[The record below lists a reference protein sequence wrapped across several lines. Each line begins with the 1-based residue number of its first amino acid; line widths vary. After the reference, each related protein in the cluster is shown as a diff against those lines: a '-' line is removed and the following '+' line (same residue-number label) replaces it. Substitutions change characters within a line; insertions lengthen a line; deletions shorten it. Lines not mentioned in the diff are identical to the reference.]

1 MYRPT
6 ETEDNDEDLSLE
18 DMLNDLE
25 GSSDS
30 DKECEEEEKKEGNEH
45 AQNQNLRINTQPPR
59 LVDEFNFAH

>member
-6 ETEDNDEDLSLE
+6 ETEDNDEELSLE

-30 DKECEEEEKKEGNEH
+30 DKECQEEEKKEGNEH
-45 AQNQNLRINTQPPR
+45 AQI
-59 LVDEFNFAH
+59 

>member
-6 ETEDNDEDLSLE
+6 ETEDNDEELSLE

-30 DKECEEEEKKEGNEH
+30 DKECEEEKKEGNEH
-45 AQNQNLRINTQPPR
+45 AQN
-59 LVDEFNFAH
+59 

>member
-6 ETEDNDEDLSLE
+6 ETEDNDEELSLE

-30 DKECEEEEKKEGNEH
+30 DKECEEEKKEGNEH
-45 AQNQNLRINTQPPR
+45 AQNQDLRIKTQSFR
-59 LVDEFNFAH
+59 LIDEVNLAH